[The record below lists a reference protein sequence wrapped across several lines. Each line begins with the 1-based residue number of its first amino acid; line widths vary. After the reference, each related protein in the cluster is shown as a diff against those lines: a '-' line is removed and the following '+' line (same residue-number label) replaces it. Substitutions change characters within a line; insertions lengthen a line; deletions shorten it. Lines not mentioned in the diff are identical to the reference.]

1 MIEPWYWVGCM
12 LVCVNRQSKERKKE
26 RCIRIARERV
36 EKALQYSYRDRRNKK
51 CDMRSLWIQR
61 INAGTRQH
69 GVCFSFLSFFSFPF
83 IGSIGC
89 FLFWVLVFCLQM
101 NVLVYWVLVALSFWI
116 CLIGSIW
123 CIENNWDFGWKCVEW
138 LCIFNWVAIYGG
150 IVSNHLKLRESFSTP
165 FWPFFHPHQVQPFS
179 ATISCAFLPA
189 HLVFI

>member
-1 MIEPWYWVGCM
+1 MHKDSQRESGEGIAVLLQRSPQQEAWHALSLDPAHQRWHPSTRCM
-12 LVCVNRQSKERKKE
+12 
-26 RCIRIARERV
+26 
-36 EKALQYSYRDRRNKK
+36 
-51 CDMRSLWIQR
+51 
-61 INAGTRQH
+61 
-69 GVCFSFLSFFSFPF
+69 FFLSFFLF
-83 IGSIGC
+83 ISHSLALLVD

-101 NVLVYWVLVALSFWI
+101 NVLVYWVLLALSFWI

-165 FWPFFHPHQVQPFS
+165 FWPFFHAHQVQPFS